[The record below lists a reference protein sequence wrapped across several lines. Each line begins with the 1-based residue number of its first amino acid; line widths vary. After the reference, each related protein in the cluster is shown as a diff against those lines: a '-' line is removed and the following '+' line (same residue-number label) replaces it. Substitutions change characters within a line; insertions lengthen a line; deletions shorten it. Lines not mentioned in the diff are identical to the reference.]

1 MPELGES
8 IILTHW
14 GLVRP
19 EIGCSWVERLQSF
32 GHCLEREDPSMTDPR
47 QSMPCYVPGKVTP
60 KTPLCPFPLPGEC
73 LPHPDHSEKQSGAG
87 GVQGRS
93 PE

>member
-19 EIGCSWVERLQSF
+19 EIGCSWVERLQIF
-32 GHCLEREDPSMTDPR
+32 GHCLEREDPTLTDPR
-47 QSMPCYVPGKVTP
+47 QSMPCYA
-60 KTPLCPFPLPGEC
+60 LP
-73 LPHPDHSEKQSGAG
+73 PSRRASSELGQVAERGRSGSL
-87 GVQGRS
+87 QGRL